1 MPKDGLDVE
10 LDASSRV
17 LDGDAVS
24 GRHAARPLS
33 IAMVGLRGIPASYG
47 GVERA
52 VEELSASLAKR
63 GHRVTVFARNAY
75 SDRSIKEH
83 RSVEVRHLP
92 QINTKHLEA
101 ITHTAVALAVALR
114 SGDYDVVHLHATG
127 PAMLSF
133 VPRLWRVP
141 TVATVQGLDWRREK
155 WGVIAS
161 VTLKLAARASA
172 VFPSATIVVSRE
184 LQRHY
189 REAFRADCVYIPN
202 GVDRIL
208 DVDPTPIAGLE
219 PDRFLLFLGR
229 LVPEK
234 HIHTLIKSYHHT
246 QTDIPLVVAGPS
258 SHSPDYVARL
268 EALASEDPRVRLIG
282 PRFGGEK
289 AWLLRNALAFV
300 QPSSIEG
307 LPIALLEALEA
318 GRYPIVS
325 DIPEN
330 LEPVTVNGRPL
341 GLQVPVNDEVA
352 LARAIDTAI
361 GCPDRDA
368 VTTVL
373 SRHVRATYNWEA
385 IADATEEVY
394 NKVTAGRQPAGKA

>member
-1 MPKDGLDVE
+1 MADRSTL
-10 LDASSRV
+10 
-17 LDGDAVS
+17 S
-24 GRHAARPLS
+24 GWHAARPLS
-33 IAMVGLRGIPASYG
+33 IAMIGLRGIPASYG

-52 VEELSASLAKR
+52 VEELSATLIKR

-83 RSVEVRHLP
+83 RGIEVRHLP

-114 SGDYDVVHLHATG
+114 SGEYDVVHIHATG

-155 WGVIAS
+155 WGPIAS
-161 VTLKLAARASA
+161 ITLRLAARASA
-172 VFPSATIVVSRE
+172 VFPSSTIVVSRE

-189 REAFRADCVYIPN
+189 RQAFGTDCIYIPN
-202 GVDRIL
+202 GVDSAL
-208 DVDPTPIAGLE
+208 GVDPTPIAGLE
-219 PDRFLLFLGR
+219 PGRFILFLGR

-234 HIHTLIKSYHHT
+234 HVHTLIQSYRHT
-246 QTDIPLVVAGPS
+246 ETDIPLVVAGPS
-258 SHSPDYVARL
+258 SHSPDYVSRL

-282 PRFGGEK
+282 PCYGGEK

-300 QPSSIEG
+300 QPSSVEG

-325 DIPEN
+325 NIPEN
-330 LEPVTVNGRPL
+330 LEPVTVNGQPL
-341 GLQVPVNDEVA
+341 GLQVPVDDEMA
-352 LARAIDTAI
+352 LARAIDAAI
-361 GCPDRDA
+361 ASPDREA
-368 VTTVL
+368 VTAVL
-373 SRHVRATYNWEA
+373 SRHVRATYDWGA
-385 IADATEEVY
+385 IAKTTEAVY
-394 NKVTAGRQPAGKA
+394 RHVTARRQPAGKR